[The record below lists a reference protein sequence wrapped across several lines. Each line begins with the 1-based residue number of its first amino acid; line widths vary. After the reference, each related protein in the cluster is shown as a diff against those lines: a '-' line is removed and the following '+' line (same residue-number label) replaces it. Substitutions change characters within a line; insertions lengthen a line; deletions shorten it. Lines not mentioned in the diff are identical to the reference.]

1 MSNITTFSGANLP
14 SVKSLATALRTIET
28 DVGGAGTVIIKMD
41 KTGHWVFGADQTE
54 IEDGSTWAVNP
65 FSFVHGYIAWGDG
78 EVLAEKMVSVSQPL
92 PELEAAPPGAKKGWE
107 TQVGMSIKCLDG
119 EDKGMEARYTTTS
132 VGGKKGVQALAV
144 AIATQVEKD
153 QDKPVP
159 VVELGKEHYTH
170 KSYGRI
176 YTPVFKV
183 LEWVSMDGAVEAS
196 EAGAELDTFDP
207 PPVEGAAPVPARR
220 RRSGA

>member
-1 MSNITTFSGANLP
+1 MSNLTTFSGANLP

-28 DVGGAGTVIIKMD
+28 DVGAAGTVIIKMD

-54 IEDGSTWAVNP
+54 IESDSTWAVNP

-176 YTPVFKV
+176 FTPVFKV
-183 LEWVSMDGAVEAS
+183 LEWVGMDGEAPAEPNLEIESAFEEAALVEA
-196 EAGAELDTFDP
+196 A
-207 PPVEGAAPVPARR
+207 PARR
-220 RRSGA
+220 RRSGV

>member
-41 KTGHWVFGADQTE
+41 KTGHWVFGAEQTE

-92 PELEAAPPGAKKGWE
+92 PELEVAPPSAKKGWE

-153 QDKPVP
+153 QSKPVP

-176 YTPVFKV
+176 FTPVFKV
-183 LEWVSMDGAVEAS
+183 LEWVSMDGEAQAE
-196 EAGAELDTFDP
+196 EAPEEL
-207 PPVEGAAPVPARR
+207 AAPEAEAAPARR
-220 RRSGA
+220 RRG

>member
-28 DVGGAGTVIIKMD
+28 DVGGVGTVILKMD
-41 KTGHWVFGADQTE
+41 KTGHWVFGAEQTE
-54 IEDGSTWAVNP
+54 IEDDSSWAVNP

-107 TQVGMSIKCLDG
+107 TQVGMSIKCLSG

-132 VGGKKGVQALAV
+132 VGGKKAVQALAV
-144 AIATQVEKD
+144 AIATQVEKE

-176 YTPVFKV
+176 FTPVFQV
-183 LEWVSMDGAVEAS
+183 LEWVGMDGDAQAEEAPAI
-196 EAGAELDTFDP
+196 E
-207 PPVEGAAPVPARR
+207 APVAEAAPARR
-220 RRSGA
+220 RRTGA

>member
-28 DVGGAGTVIIKMD
+28 DVGGAGAVIIKMD
-41 KTGHWVFGADQTE
+41 KTGHWVFGAEQTE
-54 IEDGSTWAVNP
+54 IESDSTWAVNP

-92 PELEAAPPGAKKGWE
+92 PELEVAPPGAKKGWE

-132 VGGKKGVQALAV
+132 VGGKKAVQALAV

-153 QDKPVP
+153 QSKPVP

-176 YTPVFKV
+176 YTPIFKV
-183 LEWVSMDGAVEAS
+183 LEWAGMDGEVAAEEAPKEIEAPVEA
-196 EAGAELDTFDP
+196 EAA
-207 PPVEGAAPVPARR
+207 PARR

>member
-54 IEDGSTWAVNP
+54 IEDDSTWAVNP

-132 VGGKKGVQALAV
+132 VGGKKAVQALAV

-153 QDKPVP
+153 QSKPVP

-176 YTPVFKV
+176 FTPIFKV
-183 LEWVSMDGAVEAS
+183 LEWASMDGEVAAEEAPKEIEAPVEA
-196 EAGAELDTFDP
+196 EA
-207 PPVEGAAPVPARR
+207 AAPARR
-220 RRSGA
+220 RRTGA

>member
-41 KTGHWVFGADQTE
+41 KTGHWVFGAEQTE

-92 PELEAAPPGAKKGWE
+92 PELDVAPPGAKKGWE

-176 YTPVFKV
+176 FTPVFKV
-183 LEWVSMDGAVEAS
+183 LEWVSMDGEAKAEEAPAIEALVEA
-196 EAGAELDTFDP
+196 EAA
-207 PPVEGAAPVPARR
+207 PARR
-220 RRSGA
+220 RRG

>member
-14 SVKSLATALRTIET
+14 SVKSLATALRTIDT
-28 DVGGAGTVIIKMD
+28 NVGDLGYVIIKMD
-41 KTGHWVFGADQTE
+41 KTGHWVYGAEFTE
-54 IEDGSTWAVNP
+54 IEDDSTWAVNP

-78 EVLAEKMVSVSQPL
+78 EVLAEKMVNVSQPL
-92 PELEAAPPGAKKGWE
+92 PELEAAPPSAKKGWE
-107 TQVGMSIKCLDG
+107 TQVGLSMKCLTGQDQ
-119 EDKGMEARYTTTS
+119 GMEVRYTTTS
-132 VGGKKGVQALAV
+132 VGGKKAVQALAV
-144 AIATQVEKD
+144 AIATQVDKD

-183 LEWVSMDGAVEAS
+183 VEWVGMDGDAVQAEEAPAI
-196 EAGAELDTFDP
+196 EAPAE
-207 PPVEGAAPVPARR
+207 AAPARR

>member
-1 MSNITTFSGANLP
+1 M
-14 SVKSLATALRTIET
+14 RTIET

-54 IEDGSTWAVNP
+54 IEDDSTWAVNP

-78 EVLAEKMVSVSQPL
+78 EVLAEKMVNVSQPL
-92 PELEAAPPGAKKGWE
+92 PELEAAPPSAKKGWE

-119 EDKGMEARYTTTS
+119 ADAGMEARYTTTS
-132 VGGKKGVQALAV
+132 VGGKKAVQALAV

-153 QDKPVP
+153 QENPVP

-176 YTPVFKV
+176 FTPVFKV
-183 LEWVSMDGAVEAS
+183 MSWSSMDGKATDQEAPALEAAEEAS
-196 EAGAELDTFDP
+196 
-207 PPVEGAAPVPARR
+207 AAPARR

>member
-1 MSNITTFSGANLP
+1 MSNLTTFSGANLP

-41 KTGHWVFGADQTE
+41 KTGHWVFGAEQTE

-92 PELEAAPPGAKKGWE
+92 PELEVAPPGAKKGWE

-153 QDKPVP
+153 QSKPVP

-176 YTPVFKV
+176 FTPVFKV
-183 LEWVSMDGAVEAS
+183 LEWVSMDGEAQAE
-196 EAGAELDTFDP
+196 EAPEEL
-207 PPVEGAAPVPARR
+207 AAPEAEAAPARR
-220 RRSGA
+220 RRTGA

>member
-1 MSNITTFSGANLP
+1 
-14 SVKSLATALRTIET
+14 LRTIEA

-41 KTGHWVFGADQTE
+41 QTGHWVFGADQTE
-54 IEDGSTWAVNP
+54 IEDDSTWAVNP
-65 FSFVHGYIAWGDG
+65 FSFVHGFIAWGDG

-107 TQVGMSIKCLDG
+107 TQVGMSIKCLSGADT
-119 EDKGMEARYTTTS
+119 GMEARYTTTS

-144 AIATQVEKD
+144 AIATQVDKD

-183 LEWVSMDGAVEAS
+183 VDWAGMDGKAVEAE
-196 EAGAELDTFDP
+196 EAPAIEAPAE
-207 PPVEGAAPVPARR
+207 AAPARR
-220 RRSGA
+220 RRG

>member
-1 MSNITTFSGANLP
+1 MSNLTTFSGANLP

-28 DVGGAGTVIIKMD
+28 DVGAAGTVIIKMD

-54 IEDGSTWAVNP
+54 IEDASTWAVNP

-92 PELEAAPPGAKKGWE
+92 PELDAAPPGAKKGWE

-119 EDKGMEARYTTTS
+119 EDNGMEARYTTTS

-183 LEWVSMDGAVEAS
+183 LEWVGMDGDAQAEEAPQEIEAPVEA
-196 EAGAELDTFDP
+196 E
-207 PPVEGAAPVPARR
+207 AAPVRR

>member
-1 MSNITTFSGANLP
+1 MSNLTTFSGSNLP

-41 KTGHWVFGADQTE
+41 KTGHWVFGAEQTE

-176 YTPVFKV
+176 FTPVFKV
-183 LEWVSMDGAVEAS
+183 LEWVGMDGEAPAE
-196 EAGAELDTFDP
+196 EAPKEIEAPEAE
-207 PPVEGAAPVPARR
+207 AAPVRR
-220 RRSGA
+220 RRSGV